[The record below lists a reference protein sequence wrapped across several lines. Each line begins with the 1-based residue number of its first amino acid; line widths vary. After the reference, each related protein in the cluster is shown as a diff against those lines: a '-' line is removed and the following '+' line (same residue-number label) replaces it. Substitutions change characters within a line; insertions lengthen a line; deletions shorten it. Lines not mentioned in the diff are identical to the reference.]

1 MHSRII
7 QISKQP
13 ISESDYLTC
22 DDILYNEDGF
32 IPYIADY
39 VKDLDDD
46 VAKAD
51 LKEWLETGK
60 DLDIWNFAE
69 NNKQTYIIFSE
80 EQLKNYRKRR
90 LDIILNEC
98 QKVIINKNSIEDE
111 FIESGGM
118 SKFYSLKSA
127 LNDELQHRI
136 FERDEW
142 LSLNI
147 NEEKWLCTEAEP
159 NVKYYVGNILDYH
172 F

>member
-111 FIESGGM
+111 FIESGG
-118 SKFYSLKSA
+118 
-127 LNDELQHRI
+127 
-136 FERDEW
+136 
-142 LSLNI
+142 
-147 NEEKWLCTEAEP
+147 
-159 NVKYYVGNILDYH
+159 YV
-172 F
+172 